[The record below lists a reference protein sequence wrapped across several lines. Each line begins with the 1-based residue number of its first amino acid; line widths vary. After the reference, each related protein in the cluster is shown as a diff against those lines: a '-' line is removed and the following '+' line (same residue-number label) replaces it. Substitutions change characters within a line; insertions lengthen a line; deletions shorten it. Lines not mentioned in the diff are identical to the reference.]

1 MKPFRILDPN
11 SPERM
16 VRGVCALA
24 VMTKAPQA
32 GRVKTRLVPPLTPEE
47 AAELNKCF
55 LRDTAAAISIACSRR
70 PGGDEGKRDF
80 KPESGA
86 SHSEATTGAC
96 GIAVYTPVG
105 AESAYTYILPADFS
119 LLPQRGEKF
128 GERLYLAVE
137 DLVQCGFGS
146 VCLIDS
152 DSPTVSAEN
161 FTEAVELLSTTEDR
175 VVLGPSDDGGYYLIG
190 VKKPHRHLF
199 EQIDWSTERVL
210 NQTIQRASEMGI
222 EVKLLPTGYDVDDS
236 AGLRRLCNELLTDT
250 TSSDIAPHTRKFLAS
265 LVERKKLQASARR
278 GERRMAKWNEMK
290 RALVTGAAGLIGSH
304 IVDLLVREGWQVR
317 ALDNLEPQTHR
328 RGKPA
333 WVNSKAEF
341 IEGDMR
347 NRDAITA
354 TLDDIDVIFH
364 QAAYGGYMPEIAKYV
379 HVNSLGTAQM
389 LEVIREKN
397 LPIKKIIVASSQA
410 VYSEGAGECPKHGLV
425 FPSVRPIEQLRRGD
439 WQVHCPICGA
449 ITKNVPTPEN
459 APIGGETVY
468 GLTKVDQERLVLL
481 WGKQIGIPTV
491 ALRYSCTY
499 GPRQSIFNP
508 YTGVIAIFCTRL
520 LNNLP
525 PVLYEDGEQTRDFS
539 FVADVARANLLASQT
554 DKLDGLPVN
563 IGSACGTPIHEIA
576 EQLGDI
582 LKIDIA
588 PEVNGEF
595 RPGEMRHLTSDTTLA
610 RSAGYKPTVDL
621 SEGILRYIDW
631 IRKQS
636 DIRDY
641 FSEASD
647 ILKNKGIVHRVAR

>member
-1 MKPFRILDPN
+1 
-11 SPERM
+11 
-16 VRGVCALA
+16 
-24 VMTKAPQA
+24 
-32 GRVKTRLVPPLTPEE
+32 
-47 AAELNKCF
+47 
-55 LRDTAAAISIACSRR
+55 
-70 PGGDEGKRDF
+70 
-80 KPESGA
+80 
-86 SHSEATTGAC
+86 
-96 GIAVYTPVG
+96 
-105 AESAYTYILPADFS
+105 
-119 LLPQRGEKF
+119 
-128 GERLYLAVE
+128 
-137 DLVQCGFGS
+137 
-146 VCLIDS
+146 
-152 DSPTVSAEN
+152 
-161 FTEAVELLSTTEDR
+161 
-175 VVLGPSDDGGYYLIG
+175 
-190 VKKPHRHLF
+190 
-199 EQIDWSTERVL
+199 
-210 NQTIQRASEMGI
+210 
-222 EVKLLPTGYDVDDS
+222 
-236 AGLRRLCNELLTDT
+236 
-250 TSSDIAPHTRKFLAS
+250 
-265 LVERKKLQASARR
+265 
-278 GERRMAKWNEMK
+278 MK

-304 IVDLLVREGWQVR
+304 VVDLLLREGWQVR

-333 WVNSKAEF
+333 WINPNAEF
-341 IEGDMR
+341 IQGDMR

-354 TLDDIDVIFH
+354 ALDGIEVVFH
-364 QAAYGGYMPEIAKYV
+364 QAAYGGYMPEITKFV

-397 LPIKKIIVASSQA
+397 LPIKKIVVASSQA

-425 FPSVRPIEQLRRGD
+425 FPSVRPIEQLRRGE

-449 ITKNVPTPEN
+449 ITKSVPTPEN
-459 APIGGETVY
+459 APVGGETVY

-539 FVADVARANLLASQT
+539 FVEDIARANLLAAQT
-554 DKLDGLPVN
+554 DKVDGLAVN
-563 IGSACGTPIHEIA
+563 IGSACGTPIREIA
-576 EQLGDI
+576 EQLADI

-588 PEVNGEF
+588 PELNREF

-610 RSAGYKPTVDL
+610 GSAGYKPTVDL
-621 SEGILRYIDW
+621 NKGISRYIDW

-647 ILKNKGIVHRVAR
+647 ILKNKGIVHRAAR